1 MDLDDKQMTS
11 IPYSREINDIPQFE
25 VHMRTP
31 EEFDQM
37 IRRQFDTLY
46 REGEVTG
53 RVMAVCIHPFLIG
66 MPHRIG
72 CLDSALEYITS
83 HDGVWCAT
91 GNEII
96 EHYLA
101 AGQTF

>member
-1 MDLDDKQMTS
+1 
-11 IPYSREINDIPQFE
+11 
-25 VHMRTP
+25 MRTP

-46 REGEVTG
+46 REGKVTG